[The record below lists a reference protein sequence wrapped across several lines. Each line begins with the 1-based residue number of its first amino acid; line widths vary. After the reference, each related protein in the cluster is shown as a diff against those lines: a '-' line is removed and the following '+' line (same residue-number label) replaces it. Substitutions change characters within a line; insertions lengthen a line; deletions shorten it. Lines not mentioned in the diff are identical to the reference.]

1 MSRKSRR
8 EIEQAIEQ
16 LDTERD
22 DMDIEIET
30 EVTTVTSEDI
40 GEEREPTV
48 PDGATILS
56 DTAATVSWIMFDEDA
71 E

>member
-16 LDTERD
+16 LDTEED
-22 DMDIEIET
+22 DMDIEIDT

-40 GEEREPTV
+40 GEEREPDV